1 MIQID
6 NLNKKQKS
14 MLLTMWSMDSLD
26 EFTIWQ
32 YSLPLQDQLLCE
44 ALMELILLSMT
55 DDVVEQSG
63 EFPEIERLL
72 QEISRKSL

>member
-14 MLLTMWSMDSLD
+14 MLNTMWSMDSLD
-26 EFTIWQ
+26 ELTTWQ

-44 ALMELILLSMT
+44 ALMELILLSIT
-55 DDVVEQSG
+55 DDIVEQSG
-63 EFPEIERLL
+63 EFPEIGRLL
-72 QEISRKSL
+72 REISRKSL